1 MTDSAILTEDLTKI
15 YKGELGQK
23 PTVGVEGLHL
33 DVRPGEVFAF
43 LGPNG
48 AGKTSTI
55 KLLTRQ
61 LIPTRGRALIF
72 GAPVSDVRTMQRV
85 GFMPEQPNLYGYLTA
100 AELLDFMARI
110 FSLSRAERK
119 RRIGDVLD
127 RAGLGGLGGRAVRTF
142 SRGMMQR
149 LGMAQALINDPDL
162 LILDEPMSA
171 LDPIGRKDFR
181 DLMLEL
187 KRRGKTLF
195 FSSHILSDA
204 ELVADRFGIL
214 NRGRLVQAGI
224 LGDLL
229 DAQAGSVEVAFIPQD
244 GRPSPEDLAGYTFE
258 EQGRNRMVRLNR
270 SEEVTAFL
278 AVLNAHGARLVS
290 VSPQRKSLEDVF
302 MAEIGR

>member
-1 MTDSAILTEDLTKI
+1 MTDSVIYTEDLTKI
-15 YKGELGQK
+15 YQGELGQK

-55 KLLTRQ
+55 KLLTR
-61 LIPTRGRALIF
+61 LLMPTRGRALIF
-72 GAPVSDVRTMQRV
+72 GEPVSDNRTMRRV
-85 GFMPEQPNLYGYLTA
+85 GFVPEQPNLYGYLTA
-100 AELLDFMARI
+100 SEMLGFIAKIFGLPSSVRKKRI
-110 FSLSRAERK
+110 SDTLER
-119 RRIGDVLD
+119 V
-127 RAGLGGLGGRAVRTF
+127 GLAAAGGRAVRAF

-181 DLMLEL
+181 DLILEL
-187 KRRGKTLF
+187 KNRGKTLF

-204 ELVADRFGIL
+204 ELVADRCGIL
-214 NRGRLVQAGI
+214 NRGRLVQTGT

-229 DAQAGSVEVAFIPQD
+229 ESQTGSVEIAFIPAN
-244 GRPSPEDLAGYTFE
+244 GRPSAEDLARFSSSD
-258 EQGRNRMVRLNR
+258 QGGNRVVRVPR
-270 SEEVTAFL
+270 PEDVTAVVA
-278 AVLNAHGARLVS
+278 AVQAAGGRLVS

>member
-1 MTDSAILTEDLTKI
+1 MTDSVIFTEDLTKI
-15 YKGELGQK
+15 YQGELGQK
-23 PTVGVEGLHL
+23 PTIGVEGLHL

-55 KLLTRQ
+55 KLLTR
-61 LIPTRGRALIF
+61 LLMPTRGRALIF
-72 GAPVSDVRTMQRV
+72 GEPVSDNRTMRRV
-85 GFMPEQPNLYGYLTA
+85 GFVPEQPNLYGYLTA
-100 AELLDFMARI
+100 AEMLDFVAKIFGLPASVRKKRI
-110 FSLSRAERK
+110 SDTLGR
-119 RRIGDVLD
+119 V
-127 RAGLGGLGGRAVRTF
+127 GLASAGGRAVRTF

-181 DLMLEL
+181 DLILEL
-187 KRRGKTLF
+187 KKRGKTLF

-204 ELVADRFGIL
+204 ELVADRCGIL
-214 NRGRLVQAGI
+214 NRGRLVQTGT

-229 DAQAGSVEVAFIPQD
+229 DSQTGSVEIAFIPAG
-244 GRPSPEDLAGYTFE
+244 GRPSAEDLTRFSISDQGGNRVVRVTRPEDVTT
-258 EQGRNRMVRLNR
+258 V
-270 SEEVTAFL
+270 VTA
-278 AVLNAHGARLVS
+278 VQAHGGRLVS
-290 VSPQRKSLEDVF
+290 VSPERKSLEDVF

>member
-1 MTDSAILTEDLTKI
+1 MTDSAIFTEDLTKI

-23 PTVGVEGLHL
+23 PTVGVEGLQL
-33 DVRPGEVFAF
+33 EVRSGEVFAF

-61 LIPTRGRALIF
+61 LIATRGRAMIF
-72 GAPVSDVRTMQRV
+72 GNPVTDVRTMRRV

-110 FSLSRAERK
+110 FGISPSDRK
-119 RRIGDVLD
+119 RRIGDVLG
-127 RAGLGGLGGRAVRTF
+127 RVGLAGLEDRAVRTF
-142 SRGMMQR
+142 SRGMVQR

-181 DLMLEL
+181 DIMLEL
-187 KRRGKTLF
+187 KGRGKTLF

-204 ELVADRFGIL
+204 ELVADRCGIL
-214 NRGRLVQAGI
+214 NRGRLVQAAP
-224 LGDLL
+224 LDDLL
-229 DAQAGSVEVAFIPQD
+229 DSQTGSVEVTFVPKD
-244 GRPSPEDLAGYTFE
+244 GRPGPEDLRGYACE
-258 EQGRNRMVRLNR
+258 DRGRTRLAR
-270 SEEVTAFL
+270 LSRAEDVAAL
-278 AVLNAHGARLVS
+278 LGVLNAHGARLVS
-290 VSPQRKSLEDVF
+290 VSPQRRSLEDVF

>member
-1 MTDSAILTEDLTKI
+1 MTDSVIFTEDLTKI
-15 YKGELGQK
+15 YQGELGQK

-48 AGKTSTI
+48 AGKTSTL
-55 KLLTRQ
+55 KLLTR
-61 LIPTRGRALIF
+61 LLMPTRGRALIF
-72 GAPVSDVRTMQRV
+72 GEPVSDNRTMRRV
-85 GFMPEQPNLYGYLTA
+85 GFVPEQPNLYGYLTA
-100 AELLDFMARI
+100 AEMLDFIAKIFGLPASVRKKRI
-110 FSLSRAERK
+110 S
-119 RRIGDVLD
+119 DTLD
-127 RAGLGGLGGRAVRTF
+127 RVGLAASGGLAVRTF

-181 DLMLEL
+181 DLILDL
-187 KRRGKTLF
+187 KNRGKTLF

-204 ELVADRFGIL
+204 ELVADRCGIL
-214 NRGRLVQAGI
+214 NRGRLVQTGI

-229 DAQAGSVEVAFIPQD
+229 ESQTGSIEIAFIPAG
-244 GRPSPEDLAGYTFE
+244 GRPSAEDLARFSFS
-258 EQGRNRMVRLNR
+258 EQGGNRVVRVTR
-270 SEEVTAFL
+270 PEDVTAVVA
-278 AVLNAHGARLVS
+278 AVQAHGGRLVS

>member
-1 MTDSAILTEDLTKI
+1 MTDSVIFTEDLTKI
-15 YKGELGQK
+15 YQGELGQK

-55 KLLTRQ
+55 KLLTR
-61 LIPTRGRALIF
+61 LLTPTRGRALIF
-72 GAPVSDVRTMQRV
+72 GEPVSDVRTLRRV
-85 GFMPEQPNLYGYLTA
+85 GFVPEQPNLYGYLTA
-100 AELLDFMARI
+100 RELLDFMARI
-110 FSLSRAERK
+110 FSLPSVDRK
-119 RRIGDVLD
+119 KRIGDTLERV
-127 RAGLGGLGGRAVRTF
+127 GLGGDGGRAVRTF

-181 DLMLEL
+181 DLILEL
-187 KRRGKTLF
+187 KKRGKTLF

-204 ELVADRFGIL
+204 EIVADRCGIL
-214 NRGRLVQAGI
+214 NRGRLVQTGA

-229 DAQAGSVEVAFIPQD
+229 DAQTGSVEIAFIPRD
-244 GRPSPEDLAGYTFE
+244 GRPSPEDLAGFACSD
-258 EQGRNRMVRLNR
+258 QGRNRVARVER
-270 SEEVTAFL
+270 SEDVA
-278 AVLNAHGARLVS
+278 AVLAAVQAHGSRLVS
-290 VSPQRKSLEDVF
+290 VSPERKSLEDVF